1 MHRIRRFQVPR
12 TSHRSAGF
20 VNAILEL
27 SIPEVRFLRRYS
39 VENRLSHKTFGV
51 HNLVNLANDRFRLF
65 LWDDDYAVDIGKD
78 KVTGP
83 DLDALD
89 LNRLAKG
96 FERPGAGD
104 VPWCLEPCKYGEIQL
119 SDKRIITAPAV
130 DDVTPYAAEMQGF
143 GGEFAHQSEV
153 VILRLANNDM
163 SFRRNAQEFS
173 PSQYTLVHAA
183 VRIRPSLHCEHAPC

>member
-1 MHRIRRFQVPR
+1 MGRAGSLSRPFRRRGVRRSAPTKIMHRIRRFQVPR

-78 KVTGP
+78 KVTRA

-104 VPWCLEPCKYGEIQL
+104 VPGVWN
-119 SDKRIITAPAV
+119 
-130 DDVTPYAAEMQGF
+130 
-143 GGEFAHQSEV
+143 
-153 VILRLANNDM
+153 LANTGKF
-163 SFRRNAQEFS
+163 SFRINALSRQP
-173 PSQYTLVHAA
+173 PSTM
-183 VRIRPSLHCEHAPC
+183 